1 LTIVLGI
8 HDGHLATAALVKD
21 GKLVACVSEE
31 RFSRVKNQS
40 GFPAKAI
47 DFVLREGGVTSS
59 ELDLAV
65 LAGFDLAPIGGTQ
78 TSANDGSLRGIYSTI
93 SPIRNAWGSI
103 EYHVPAFQS
112 LGNLGYRLYSRPGFN
127 LTRRERLKK
136 LRGYLNLSPSKIRV
150 LEHHYCHAYSAM
162 YGPAWSGREF
172 LVMTLDGEGDEICAS
187 VNLVQDGKMKRLAVT
202 PKKASL
208 GWIYA
213 EVTRYLGMKP
223 LEHEYKVMGLAPYA
237 QPESVDKSYKLM
249 RKLVRIG
256 VSNPLIFEAPFRTNL
271 TYRYLRAHFA
281 SHRFDWVAGATQ
293 KLAEDLIT
301 QWISSAVKETGVHRV
316 ALSGGVFMNVK
327 ANLRV
332 MEMDGIEELFIF
344 PSCGDESNP
353 IGAAWWGYDK
363 ITGENP
369 EPLRDLYL
377 GPEFGEAE
385 LETTLKAQRF
395 EYQKHGDI
403 EKVIAELVSKGKVV
417 ARMKGRME
425 WGARALGNRSILADP
440 SDWET
445 VRVINNMIKQ
455 RDFWMPFAP
464 SILEESEDEYIENPK
479 RMPAPYMIVAFNSKE
494 LGRKQF
500 RAAMH
505 PYDFTLRPQIVAE
518 DWNPTYSSLLKNF
531 KKYTGIGGVLNT
543 SFNLHGEPVVCN
555 PSDAMHVLKD
565 SGLQYLA
572 IGDYLV
578 NKPQAAS

>member
-1 LTIVLGI
+1 LTTVLGV

-31 RFSRVKNQS
+31 RFSRLKNQS
-40 GFPAKAI
+40 GLPEKAI
-47 DFVLREGGVTSS
+47 DYVLREGRVTSS
-59 ELDLAV
+59 EIDLAV
-65 LAGFDLAPIGGTQ
+65 LSGYDLAPIGGTVAP
-78 TSANDGSLRGIYSTI
+78 ANDGSLREIYRTI

-103 EYHVPAFQS
+103 EYHIPAIQPI
-112 LGNLGYRLYSRPGFN
+112 GNLGYKLYSRPGFN
-127 LTRRERLKK
+127 LTRKQRLKK
-136 LRGYLNLSPSKIRV
+136 LTGCLGLSPSKVSI

-162 YGPAWSGREF
+162 YGPGWSGEDY
-172 LVMTLDGEGDEICAS
+172 LVMTLDGEGDEICAT

-237 QPESVDKSYKLM
+237 QPEGVDKSYKLM
-249 RKLVRIG
+249 RKLVTLG
-256 VSNPLIFEAPFRTNL
+256 VSNPLIFEAPLRTNL
-271 TYRYLRAHFA
+271 SYRYLRHHFA
-281 SHRFDWVAGATQ
+281 AHRFDWVAGATQ

-301 QWISSAVKETGVHRV
+301 KWISSTIKETGVHRV
-316 ALSGGVFMNVK
+316 ALAGGVFMNVK

-332 MEMDGIEELFIF
+332 MEIDGIEELFIF

-353 IGAAWWGYDK
+353 IGAAWWGYAQV
-363 ITGENP
+363 TGENP
-369 EPLRDLYL
+369 EPLGDLYL
-377 GPEFGEAE
+377 GPDFVESEI
-385 LETTLKAQRF
+385 ETTLKEQKLQ
-395 EYQKHGDI
+395 YQKHGDI
-403 EKVIAELVSKGKVV
+403 EKVIAELISKGKVV

-425 WGARALGNRSILADP
+425 WGARALGDRSILADP

-464 SILEESEDEYIENPK
+464 SILEASADYYIENPK
-479 RMPAPYMIVAFNSKE
+479 QIPAPYMIMAFNSKD

-505 PYDFTLRPQIVAE
+505 PYDFTLRPQIVKE
-518 DWNPTYSSLLKNF
+518 DWNPTYSSLLENF
-531 KKYTGIGGVLNT
+531 KALTGIGGVLNT

-555 PSDAMHVLKD
+555 PSDAIHVLKD

-578 NKPQAAS
+578 SKPLTAN

>member
-1 LTIVLGI
+1 MTTILGV

-31 RFSRVKNQS
+31 RFTRVKNQS
-40 GFPAKAI
+40 GFPSKAI
-47 DFVLREGGVTSS
+47 DYVLREGGVHGS
-59 ELDLAV
+59 ELDLTV
-65 LAGFDLAPIGGTQ
+65 LAGYDLAPIGGTQ
-78 TSANDGSLRGIYSTI
+78 SSANDGSLRGIYGTI
-93 SPIRNAWGSI
+93 SPIRNIWGSI
-103 EYHVPAFQS
+103 EYHFPAIQS

-127 LTRRERLKK
+127 LTRRQRLKT
-136 LRGYLNLSPSKIRV
+136 LTRCLALSPSKVRV

-162 YGPAWSGREF
+162 YGPPWSSKEY
-172 LVMTLDGEGDEICAS
+172 LVMTLDGEGDEICAA
-187 VNLVQDGKMKRLAVT
+187 VNIVQDGKMRRLAVT

-208 GWIYA
+208 GWVYA

-237 QPESVDKSYKLM
+237 QPEGVDKSYKLM
-249 RKLVRIG
+249 RKLVKLG
-256 VSNPLIFEAPFRTNL
+256 VSNPLIFEAPLRTNL
-271 TYRYLRAHFA
+271 SYRYLRAHFA
-281 SHRFDWVAGATQ
+281 AHRFDWVAGATQ
-293 KLAEDLIT
+293 KLTEELIT
-301 QWISSAVKETGVHRV
+301 QWISSTIKETDVHRV
-316 ALSGGVFMNVK
+316 ALAGGVFMNVK

-332 MEMDGIEELFIF
+332 MEMNGIEELFIF

-353 IGAAWWGYDK
+353 IGAAWWGYAQV
-363 ITGENP
+363 TGKNP
-369 EPLRDLYL
+369 EPLGDLYL
-377 GPEFGEAE
+377 GPDFGEAE
-385 LETTLKAQRF
+385 IEATLKEQGF
-395 EYQKHGDI
+395 EYQNHGDI
-403 EKVIAELVSKGKVV
+403 EKVTAELISGGKVV

-464 SILEESEDEYIENPK
+464 SILEASADEYIENPK
-479 RMPAPYMIVAFNSKE
+479 RVPAPYMIMAFNSKE

-505 PYDFTLRPQIVAE
+505 PYDFTLRPQIVTE
-518 DWNPTYSSLLKNF
+518 NWNPTYSSLLQNF
-531 KKYTGIGGVLNT
+531 KELTSIGGVLNT
-543 SFNLHGEPVVCN
+543 SFNLHGEPVVCS
-555 PSDAMHVLKD
+555 PSDALHVLKD

-578 NKPQAAS
+578 SKPQAAS